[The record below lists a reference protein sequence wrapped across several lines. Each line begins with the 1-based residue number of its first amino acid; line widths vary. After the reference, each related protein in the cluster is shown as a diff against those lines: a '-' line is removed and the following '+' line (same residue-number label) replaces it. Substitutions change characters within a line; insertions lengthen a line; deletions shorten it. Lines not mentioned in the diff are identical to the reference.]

1 MPAIRAAKETT
12 MLRALVKIVLTY
24 AVTRALSRAGG
35 RGGLIDSVLGGA
47 KKGGTRRRGGSRS
60 RAR

>member
-1 MPAIRAAKETT
+1 
-12 MLRALVKIVLTY
+12 MLRALAKIVLTY

-35 RGGLIDSVLGGA
+35 RGGLIDSVLGGNR
-47 KKGGTRRRGGSRS
+47 KKTGTRRSGTRG

>member
-1 MPAIRAAKETT
+1 
-12 MLRALVKIVLTY
+12 MLRALAKIVLTY

-35 RGGLIDSVLGGA
+35 RGGLIDSVLGG
-47 KKGGTRRRGGSRS
+47 KKKTGTRSRGAARG

>member
-1 MPAIRAAKETT
+1 

-35 RGGLIDSVLGGA
+35 RGGLIDSVLGGRKTA
-47 KKGGTRRRGGSRS
+47 TRRRGGRG
-60 RAR
+60 RTR